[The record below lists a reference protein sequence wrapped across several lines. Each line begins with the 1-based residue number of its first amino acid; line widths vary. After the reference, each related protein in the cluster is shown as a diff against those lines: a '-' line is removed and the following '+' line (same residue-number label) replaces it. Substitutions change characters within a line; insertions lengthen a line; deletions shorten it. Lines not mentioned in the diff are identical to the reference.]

1 MYLYCTL
8 SSICGTISEV
18 CKQVYIFLSVYVLSD
33 GYSSAASQQPGQSG
47 QFASR
52 HQALPD
58 HQQ

>member
-1 MYLYCTL
+1 MLAKCMIIVAQFQRWV
-8 SSICGTISEV
+8 SNHS
-18 CKQVYIFLSVYVLSD
+18 FLSAFVLSH
-33 GYSSAASQQPGQSG
+33 GYSSAASKQPGQSG